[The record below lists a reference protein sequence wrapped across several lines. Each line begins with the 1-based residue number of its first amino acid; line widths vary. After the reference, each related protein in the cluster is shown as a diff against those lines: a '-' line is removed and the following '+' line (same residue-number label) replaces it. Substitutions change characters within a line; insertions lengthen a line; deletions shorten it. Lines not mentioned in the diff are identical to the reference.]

1 MSDKDDFWQQRLS
14 AEQYEILRRA
24 QTEPSHT
31 GRLLHHK
38 QPGTYLCGACEE
50 PLFQSEHKFDSGSGW
65 PSFYQTINRQ
75 AIESRSDDA
84 LGLLRTE
91 ILCGQCQ
98 SHLGH
103 VFDDAPQTPTGQR
116 YCINSLALKFKGQ
129 DDQIIAG

>member
-1 MSDKDDFWQQRLS
+1 MSDKDDFWQQHLS

-24 QTEPSHT
+24 RTEPSHT
-31 GRLLHHK
+31 GRLLHNK
-38 QPGTYLCGACEE
+38 RPGTYLCGACEE

-65 PSFYQTINRQ
+65 PSFYQTINRS
-75 AIESRSDDA
+75 ATESRSDDA
-84 LGLLRTE
+84 LGLLRME

-129 DDQIIAG
+129 DDQIIVG